1 MQHTQQ
7 HEISLAGAVMLL
19 VGLLLILYLLG
30 QITVLNIL
38 PLFLIGV
45 GIIFSTIAFV
55 KLRSPKSQYEM
66 PPKAY
71 LGYGLVAIVIGGLWL
86 SASIQLMLAEIV
98 LAGILI
104 LFGVG
109 FILYS
114 ATRR

>member
-1 MQHTQQ
+1 MQHTRQ
-7 HEISLAGAVMLL
+7 HEVSLAGAVMLL

-30 QITVLNIL
+30 QIPILDML

-55 KLRSPKSQYEM
+55 KLKGPRSQYEM
-66 PPKAY
+66 PPKVY
-71 LGYGLVAIVIGGLWL
+71 LGYGVVAIVIGGLWL
-86 SASIQLMLAEIV
+86 SASTQLIFAEFV
-98 LAGILI
+98 LAGMLI
-104 LFGVG
+104 FFGLV